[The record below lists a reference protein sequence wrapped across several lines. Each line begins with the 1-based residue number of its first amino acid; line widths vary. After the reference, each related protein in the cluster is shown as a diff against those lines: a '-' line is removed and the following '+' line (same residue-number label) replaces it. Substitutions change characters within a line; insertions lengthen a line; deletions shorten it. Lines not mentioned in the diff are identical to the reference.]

1 MSEFAPSENQKNE
14 SSPATS
20 AANELLTM
28 TSNAEQSLVFSGEYR
43 HALDPK
49 KRITIPASWR
59 RNEAGGDE
67 LFLMEGQAGSFLKAM
82 PPERFGQV
90 AKVLSEQPDIP
101 ARDRAVFLRH
111 FYSKAVRGV
120 IDKAG
125 RLVLPE
131 AMVRKLGLEGD
142 VVLVGAHDTF
152 EVWSPTAWQ
161 AACEQEAS
169 TVSRIADLLGL

>member
-1 MSEFAPSENQKNE
+1 MIPPVDQ
-14 SSPATS
+14 SP
-20 AANELLTM
+20 
-28 TSNAEQSLVFSGEYR
+28 VFSGEYR
-43 HALDPK
+43 HTLDPK

-67 LFLMEGQAGSFLKAM
+67 LFLMEGQAGSFLKVM
-82 PPERFGQV
+82 PPERFGEV
-90 AKVLSEQPDIP
+90 AKLLSEQPAIP

-120 IDKAG
+120 VDKAG
-125 RLVLPE
+125 RLVLPDV
-131 AMVRKLGLEGD
+131 MVRTLGLEGD

-152 EVWSPTAWQ
+152 EVWSPLAWQ
-161 AACEQEAS
+161 SACEQEAS

>member
-1 MSEFAPSENQKNE
+1 VSESALRKNQKNE
-14 SSPATS
+14 SSPV
-20 AANELLTM
+20 AAALNEPLTM
-28 TSNAEQSLVFSGEYR
+28 TPIVEQSLVFSGEYR

-90 AKVLSEQPDIP
+90 AKALSEQPDIP

-161 AACEQEAS
+161 SACEQEAS

>member
-1 MSEFAPSENQKNE
+1 MNPTPNQ
-14 SSPATS
+14 SP
-20 AANELLTM
+20 
-28 TSNAEQSLVFSGEYR
+28 VFSGEYR

-59 RNEAGGDE
+59 RDESGGDE
-67 LFLMEGQAGSFLKAM
+67 LFLMEGQAGCFLKAM

-90 AKVLSEQPDIP
+90 AKVLSEQSDIP
-101 ARDRAVFLRH
+101 ARERAVFLRH

-131 AMVRKLGLEGD
+131 AMVRKLGLDGE

-152 EVWSPTAWQ
+152 EVWSPSAWE
-161 AACEQEAS
+161 AACEQAAP

>member
-20 AANELLTM
+20 PANEPLTM

>member
-1 MSEFAPSENQKNE
+1 M
-14 SSPATS
+14 
-20 AANELLTM
+20 
-28 TSNAEQSLVFSGEYR
+28 FSGEYR

-59 RNEAGGDE
+59 RDEAGGDE
-67 LFLMEGQAGSFLKAM
+67 LFLMESQAGNYLRAM
-82 PPERFGQV
+82 PPERFSQV
-90 AKVLSEQPDIP
+90 AKMVSEQPGIP
-101 ARDRAVFLRH
+101 QRERAVFLRH
-111 FYSKAVRGV
+111 FYSKSVRGV

-131 AMVRKLGLEGD
+131 AMVRKLGLGGD

-152 EVWSPTAWQ
+152 EVWNPVEWQ
-161 AACEQEAS
+161 RACEQEAP